1 MAKNL
6 PAVWETWVR
15 SLGGEDS
22 GKGYL
27 VAHMPSLPGFVS
39 LNAMVHFIE
48 GREEKPDSWYLRPPI
63 SANTAGELVALALRQ
78 GAGHRVCMLLC
89 AGYFSLRQEVSCHKM
104 LRDLFLAW
112 KTLQHHSICGFRIN
126 DSGVAWR
133 SSGQD
138 SALSRSSA

>member
-48 GREEKPDSWYLRPPI
+48 GREE
-63 SANTAGELVALALRQ
+63 NQTAG
-78 GAGHRVCMLLC
+78 
-89 AGYFSLRQEVSCHKM
+89 
-104 LRDLFLAW
+104 
-112 KTLQHHSICGFRIN
+112 I
-126 DSGVAWR
+126 
-133 SSGQD
+133 
-138 SALSRSSA
+138 